1 MGSLPDQ
8 RCQFREHTESLQ
20 VLQSAKN
27 ATFQGASLLPPSPAA
42 ARTAHNQLNPIV
54 GLLAL
59 WSAQISTATPDR
71 LMVAPY
77 PTAA

>member
-20 VLQSAKN
+20 ILQSAKN
-27 ATFQGASLLPPSPAA
+27 KTFQDASLLPPSPAP
-42 ARTAHNQLNPIV
+42 ARAAHNHLNPIV
-54 GLLAL
+54 GLLAP
-59 WSAQISTATPDR
+59 WSAQISTATLDR
-71 LMVAPY
+71 LMVAPH